1 MAEMQITDEMIEAAA
16 KALFDRKEA
25 QKTNANLRWVWEE
38 FADAS
43 DAKMFWRG
51 EARTALSAALSGMA
65 EPTAL
70 KRAVN
75 NLVSVALDYGR
86 DFNDADS
93 DERILLNAKFEAAT
107 EDVNAFFSAPPAS
120 GLREENERLRKALE
134 PFADIANLIEAEMEG
149 LAEDDTCNLMFHDY
163 LMERFAVHEFFEAR
177 AALNPEGK

>member
-1 MAEMQITDEMIEAAA
+1 MSEVRITDEMVGAATKAIILQMQCYDFGHVQQDGNFVTTEAKISLLKVKAREAARA
-16 KALFDRKEA
+16 
-25 QKTNANLRWVWEE
+25 
-38 FADAS
+38 
-43 DAKMFWRG
+43 
-51 EARTALSAALSGMA
+51 ALSAALSGMA

-120 GLREENERLRKALE
+120 EREENARLRKALNE
-134 PFADIANLIEAEMEG
+134 ITDMANWQIGVPTDTEASNEHARIAQAMSE
-149 LAEDDTCNLMFHDY
+149 T
-163 LMERFAVHEFFEAR
+163 AR
-177 AALNPEGK
+177 AALQTEGK